1 MMRRRTDAD
10 STPISQLTCPGPK
23 LVTTIAHRPRGE
35 VVVAKDGVPGEHIDQ
50 LLARRDRVFSRG
62 LPRLFRPVYLQGR
75 GPQDLER
82 VAYV

>member
-10 STPISQLTCPGPK
+10 NTSISQLTCPGPK

-50 LLARRDRVFSRG
+50 LLARFSRG